1 MVAKRAVSKTSPK
14 AWRTWPGAR
23 VSGMARR
30 LLRSR
35 LIGSALGAG
44 VQEREEWEVSIHSLS
59 SGYGNLY
66 SAIF

>member
-1 MVAKRAVSKTSPK
+1 
-14 AWRTWPGAR
+14 
-23 VSGMARR
+23 
-30 LLRSR
+30 
-35 LIGSALGAG
+35 